1 MNKGKYILLFICSVG
16 AITLSSKF
24 AQADEVSIF
33 DVQKIQTVNNK
44 PSKNLLNK
52 VNKNQSELDL
62 NLQSKKD
69 KAKEEINNLNLKENK
84 NKYISKIDKEELSIF
99 IEETMKTARE
109 ESKKQ
114 DEKDA
119 SDLAKQKEA
128 ERIKKEQEEKA
139 KKEEEEKNK
148 AIEEQ
153 KKKNQEE
160 QKQQTESPI
169 NPVNKEV
176 NVGSTSGLDM
186 NQTTGTVDIQAL
198 ANYMSSEVGGDA
210 GTWTRIINA
219 ESTGR
224 VNADN
229 GSHYGLFQCDYGT
242 TPPGA
247 NLGQQIEGARYKYNS
262 QGFYNAWLRWEG

>member
-1 MNKGKYILLFICSVG
+1 MNKGKYILLFICSVV
-16 AITLSSKF
+16 AITVSSKF

-84 NKYISKIDKEELSIF
+84 NKYISEIDKEELSIF

-128 ERIKKEQEEKA
+128 ERIQKEQEEKA
-139 KKEEEEKNK
+139 KKEEE
-148 AIEEQ
+148 
-153 KKKNQEE
+153 
-160 QKQQTESPI
+160 QKQQTESPT
-169 NPVNKEV
+169 NPVNNEV
-176 NVGSTSGLDM
+176 NLVSNSGLNM
-186 NQTTGTVDIQAL
+186 NQTTGIVDIQAL
-198 ANYMSSEVGGDA
+198 ANYMASEVGGDA
-210 GTWTRIINA
+210 GTWARIINA